1 MKKSLFFAAM
11 ACIAFAGCTEDEVT
25 TGNSN
30 QEREICFTSPY
41 VGKTTRTV
49 YQEMDNPYATT
60 ENFNVFGVWHTGT
73 FAGWSTASL
82 YMNDAETA
90 YDDTYNG
97 WRANDRYYWPKNG
110 YLTYAA
116 YSPTTAKSASA
127 GITYDKDGLHIVDF
141 QVANINANHI
151 DLMYSK
157 RSYNKKKAD
166 TNNTNVPYDQVDI
179 DFQHALSSI
188 HFTAKLGAAYT
199 GTTITLKKI
208 SIYGVYTNG
217 DFDENV
223 NETTPG
229 TYTSAPAWSDQGNPL
244 LKANEYVYFNGSK
257 VLTDAKYVIK
267 DETGQVDII
276 ALPQTLPA
284 NAKIEVEYTI
294 DSPGLATP
302 AITQVNTVEIKNLTT
317 TEWLPGK
324 RYIYNMT
331 FDFDEIY
338 FAPEII
344 DWKPADET
352 EVEIDDYE

>member
-1 MKKSLFFAAM
+1 M
-11 ACIAFAGCTEDEVT
+11 
-25 TGNSN
+25 
-30 QEREICFTSPY
+30 
-41 VGKTTRTV
+41 
-49 YQEMDNPYATT
+49 
-60 ENFNVFGVWHTGT
+60 
-73 FAGWSTASL
+73 
-82 YMNDAETA
+82 
-90 YDDTYNG
+90 
-97 WRANDRYYWPKNG
+97 
-110 YLTYAA
+110 
-116 YSPTTAKSASA
+116 
-127 GITYDKDGLHIVDF
+127 
-141 QVANINANHI
+141 
-151 DLMYSK
+151 
-157 RSYNKKKAD
+157 
-166 TNNTNVPYDQVDI
+166 
-179 DFQHALSSI
+179 
-188 HFTAKLGAAYT
+188 
-199 GTTITLKKI
+199 KKI